1 MHVVIPINMCPLCH
15 FASEAEIKKNADLA
29 ALAEE
34 FRVIASEIM
43 DMLDGKIPVVSR
55 LKVSVL
61 LAIHLSKVIQVATLY
76 NW

>member
-1 MHVVIPINMCPLCH
+1 MCPLCH

-76 NW
+76 NWSPKNLKKI